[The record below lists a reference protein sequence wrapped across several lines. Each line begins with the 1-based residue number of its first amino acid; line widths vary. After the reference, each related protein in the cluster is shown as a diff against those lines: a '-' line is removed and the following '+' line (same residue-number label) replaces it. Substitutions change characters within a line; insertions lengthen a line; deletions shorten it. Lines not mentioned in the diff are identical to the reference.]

1 MEKVMEIADA
11 PIDET
16 TVQQAKR
23 AKTGKKYPNEPLRR
37 TGKVVNDF
45 NV

>member
-1 MEKVMEIADA
+1 MEVADA
-11 PIDET
+11 PIDKT

-23 AKTGKKYPNEPLRR
+23 AKTGKEHPNEPLRR

-45 NV
+45 KV